1 MLGCYFLY
9 VSALIVW
16 RGGLWSYRTAVAL
29 LIPAGLFVLAQ
40 VERRSGRRGW
50 SIVRD
55 WVPAALVLVAYWS
68 VDWAPNPHLDYSLE
82 QAFVRWDRLLLNDWG
97 LHAGTERLGATLP
110 SILEAAYLLLYAALP
125 IVIAAFYLR
134 HERDRVDDFLF
145 PFLVGTLT
153 TYALLPHFPTEGPR
167 FVFAG
172 QDLPGVDTVLRRINL
187 WVLDHGDIR
196 ASVFPSGHVA
206 GGFSC
211 AFAMW
216 IAVPGHR
223 ALGWAL
229 LAGAVLV
236 WITTIYGRYHY
247 AADGLA
253 SFAITATAIG
263 LIVPVRALVA
273 RLRR

>member
-1 MLGCYFLY
+1 VLGCYFLY
-9 VSALIVW
+9 VSALVVW

-206 GGFSC
+206 VGFSC

-253 SFAITATAIG
+253 SLAITATAIG